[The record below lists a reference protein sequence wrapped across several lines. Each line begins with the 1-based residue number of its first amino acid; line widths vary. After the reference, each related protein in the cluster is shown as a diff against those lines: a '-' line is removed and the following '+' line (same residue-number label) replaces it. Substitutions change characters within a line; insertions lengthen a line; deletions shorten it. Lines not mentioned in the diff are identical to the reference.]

1 MEMILVA
8 DDSPQSLGGQ
18 ARSQSLSREQRKE
31 IARQGAL
38 ARWNKVPVVVDPDAM
53 PEATHQGELP
63 IGDVKLDCY
72 VLEDGRRLFHKRGM
86 ARALT
91 LKSDGGNA
99 FLKTI
104 SGKGIGSA
112 ITPELREKIE
122 NPIVFKPLNG
132 DPAHGYEAGTLIEV
146 LDAIIQAR
154 NDLKL
159 LPNQMFL
166 ALQAEIIIRSA
177 AKVGI
182 VALIDESTGFIADKR
197 KAEYRELFQQY
208 IADEIRQWDKEFP
221 DEFFDMIYRL
231 YGLKRINPN
240 SFKHPVFFSKFI
252 RKYIYKPLAN
262 SNGAILEELE
272 SKNPVVYSSGGRRHK
287 LFQFLSD
294 QVGLP
299 AFRQHLWKV
308 VGIGAGAPDKA
319 MFDKAFDRAFP
330 QANSQIDMFSN

>member
-1 MEMILVA
+1 MD

-18 ARSQSLSREQRKE
+18 ARAKALSREERKE
-31 IARQGAL
+31 IARRGAL
-38 ARWNKVPVVVDPDAM
+38 ARWNRPVAIPDPNVM
-53 PEATHQGELP
+53 PEASHQGELP
-63 IGDVKLDCY
+63 IGDTNLDCY
-72 VLEDGRRLFHKRGM
+72 VLADGRRLFHKRGM

-112 ITPELREKIE
+112 IGPELRQKIE

-132 DPAHGYEAGTLIEV
+132 DPAHGYEASTLIEV
-146 LDAIIQAR
+146 LDAIIEAR
-154 NDLKL
+154 NSGVL
-159 LPNQMFL
+159 LPSQTFL
-166 ALQAEIIIRSA
+166 ARQAEIIIRSA

-182 VALIDESTGFIADKR
+182 VSLIDEATGFIADKR

-208 IADEIRQWDKEFP
+208 IADEMRQWEKEFP

-231 YGLKRINPN
+231 YELKRINPK

-262 SNGAILEELE
+262 SNGAILAELE
-272 SKNPVVYSSGGRRHK
+272 TKNPVVYSSGGRRHK
-287 LFQFLSD
+287 LFMFLSD

-308 VGIGAGAPDKA
+308 VGMGAGSPDKA
-319 MFDKAFDRAFP
+319 AFDRAFSRAFP
-330 QANSQIDMFSN
+330 QANEQMDMFPQ